1 MTGGSDDA
9 RTPHDKRSSVD
20 AGWDELIEESDEG
33 RGDSGRPDAR
43 PVSGGHVMALRPE
56 EADDEMARLMA
67 GAAPRLPT
75 IDPDTAEL
83 RLPPDEAAQQPK
95 LGAREEP
102 VVASNAGGIAAV
114 EAKAE
119 REQPVVVKTVVAPEA
134 AAVAPK
140 VEQPVVAKTGVAP
153 APKAEPP
160 VVAGAPM
167 PVERAA
173 PSKIVVGKD
182 ALAEAP
188 PKAPVTRE
196 EPAVTARASRPSL
209 RVVEVADERAARA
222 SRPVETASAAEPE
235 PTRGLPW
242 AWIGIGA
249 IALGAVAYVATRED
263 APSSGRERTPA
274 TTVAERTPQAPE
286 NADPDPEAP
295 TPLEAK
301 ADDAG
306 SEDDGGADSG
316 DSGGTKPPT
325 PRSKDP
331 REPPPGTPPEIAAVF
346 RRLPVG
352 PGDRAPV
359 GGIGATG
366 IHVDHIAMG
375 SETQGATCRGRS
387 DDFSVSAG
395 DRAGVCVRVVHAREK
410 EELQVLWQ
418 KHGGSTRRSK
428 MVVLPMHAYRTR
440 GYLSLRGE
448 YIGDWTVRILS
459 SDDVELARHDFTV
472 VP

>member
-1 MTGGSDDA
+1 MPNMTGGSDDA
-9 RTPHDKRSSVD
+9 RTPRDERSSVD
-20 AGWDELIEESDEG
+20 AAWDELIEDSDED
-33 RGDSGRPDAR
+33 RGDPGQRDAR
-43 PVSGGHVMALRPE
+43 PVTGGHAVALPRPD
-56 EADDEMARLMA
+56 ADDEMARLMA

-83 RLPPDEAAQQPK
+83 RLDPPDEPAQQPK
-95 LGAREEP
+95 VGAPEEP
-102 VVASNAGGIAAV
+102 VVAPKVEPAA
-114 EAKAE
+114 AA
-119 REQPVVVKTVVAPEA
+119 KTVVAPKAEP
-134 AAVAPK
+134 AAVAKTVVAPK
-140 VEQPVVAKTGVAP
+140 TEQP
-153 APKAEPP
+153 
-160 VVAGAPM
+160 AGAPA

-173 PSKIVVGKD
+173 PSKIIVGKD
-182 ALAEAP
+182 ALADAP

-196 EPAVTARASRPSL
+196 EPVVQTRASRPSL
-209 RVVEVADERAARA
+209 RVVEVAPAPAALHHADERGARA
-222 SRPVETASAAEPE
+222 SRPEEPASAEPE
-235 PTRGLPW
+235 ATRGLPW

-249 IALGAVAYVATRED
+249 IALGAVAYFATRDD
-263 APSSGRERTPA
+263 APASGRDRTPTA
-274 TTVAERTPQAPE
+274 PVAERTPQEPVKV
-286 NADPDPEAP
+286 DPKPSTP
-295 TPLEAK
+295 TPIDPQT
-301 ADDAG
+301 DDAG
-306 SEDDGGADSG
+306 AEDDDGADSD

-352 PGDRAPV
+352 PGDRPPV

-375 SETQGATCRGRS
+375 SETQGATCRGRA

-440 GYLSLRGE
+440 GYLSLRSE

-459 SDDVELARHDFTV
+459 SDDVELARHEFTV